1 MNDNPIS
8 RRRFLQGVTAGTTGA
23 AITSL
28 PAGAAPAEATGS
40 AASPRTVENF
50 PRVEPGK
57 ETETAPVSLNI
68 VTAERL
74 LPQTLAKLQQFSQ
87 VSLKQVANKDEL
99 HRQIESA
106 DALFG
111 RFHRKTLR
119 AAKKLKWIQ
128 YTSAGVEKILWP
140 ELVSG
145 PVVLTNMQRI
155 YAPGIAE
162 TAMAL
167 LLALSRRI
175 DDYVRQTDRHQWN
188 GLDAVE
194 VGGSTMGLVGLG
206 GIGSTIAYHAHYGFG
221 MTILATD
228 AKPLPQ
234 PPFAAELREPAWLPE
249 MIPQCDVLVSAAPH
263 TPVTEKMFDAK
274 VFRRMKKTAF
284 FLNMSRGKLVD
295 TPALVRALNEGWI
308 AGAGIDVTHQEP
320 LPAEEP
326 LWSARNVIITSHAS
340 GSSPQRRGRVEDL
353 FVENVRRYVSRL
365 PLLNVVDK
373 ERGY

>member
-1 MNDNPIS
+1 MNDNNIS
-8 RRRFLQGVTAGTTGA
+8 RRKFLKGVTAGTTGA
-23 AITSL
+23 ALTSL
-28 PAGAAPAEATGS
+28 PASAAPEAPGS
-40 AASPRTVENF
+40 IASPIAVENF
-50 PRVEPGK
+50 PLVEPRKGPG
-57 ETETAPVSLNI
+57 TTHVSLNI
-68 VTAERL
+68 VTVERL
-74 LPQTLAKLQQFSQ
+74 LPQTLEKLKRYSQ
-87 VSLKQVANKDEL
+87 VSLKQVENEDEL
-99 HRQIESA
+99 NQQIGSA

-111 RFHRKTLR
+111 HFNYQTLR

-140 ELVSG
+140 ELVSS
-145 PVVLTNMQRI
+145 PIVLTNMQRI

-175 DDYVRQTDRHQWN
+175 DDYVRQKDQHHWN

-194 VGGSTMGLVGLG
+194 IGGGTMGLVGLG

-228 AKPLPQ
+228 AKPLPK
-234 PPFAAELREPAWLPE
+234 PSFAAELREPAWFPE
-249 MIPQCDVLVSAAPH
+249 MIPQCDVLVSAAPD
-263 TPVTEKMFDAK
+263 TPVTKKMFNEK

-320 LPAEEP
+320 LPAKEP
-326 LWSARNVIITSHAS
+326 LWSARNIIITSHAS
-340 GSSPQRRGRVEDL
+340 GSSPKRRGRVEDL
-353 FVENVRRYVSRL
+353 FVENVRRYVSGL